1 MRKTLG
7 LLVVL
12 VLFLAGCSDD
22 GTLKITNETLNQI
35 WFTINDGAEEIL
47 NSGNSYSKS
56 WELSTSIFGNE
67 EKDVTIDY
75 GFDGVLSH
83 SVTKTVEAGST
94 TKFVIESEDGT
105 LLINN
110 LTSREV
116 WFTIN
121 DGAEVTLDIGE
132 SYSKS
137 WELLEDDIIN
147 VDVAYEGFHVFYDEV
162 EETVEAGNTTTLH
175 IYADGGAIE
184 IWNNSLTF
192 YIEEVYISPSVDPF
206 WGDNL
211 ITVPIGPGESV
222 TWTVTEGDW
231 DVQVVDD
238 YGDVFESLWN
248 YIALDETVIFE
259 YTGFKRVD
267 KPAGGMKTEIYTSTS
282 KEESKIERKK

>member
-22 GTLKITNETLNQI
+22 GTLKITNETLSQVG
-35 WFTINDGAEEIL
+35 FTINDGAEEIL
-47 NSGNSYSKS
+47 NSGDSYSKS
-56 WELSTSIFGNE
+56 WNLSTSIFGNE
-67 EKDVTIDY
+67 EEDVTIDY

-116 WFTIN
+116 WFTIDN
-121 DGAEVTLDIGE
+121 GNVIELDSGE
-132 SYSKS
+132 NYETS

-162 EETVEAGNTTTLH
+162 EETIEAGNTTTLH
-175 IYADGGAIE
+175 INADGGAIE
-184 IWNNSLTF
+184 IWNNSAAF
-192 YIEEVYISPSVDPF
+192 YIEEVYITTSDDPN

-222 TWTVTEGDW
+222 TWTVTAGDW
-231 DVQVVDD
+231 DVQVKDD
-238 YGDVFESLWN
+238 EGNVFELFEN

-259 YTGFKRVD
+259 YTRFKRVD
-267 KPAGGMKTEIYTSTS
+267 KPVGGMKTEIYTGTS
-282 KEESKIERKK
+282 REESKIERKR

>member
-22 GTLKITNETLNQI
+22 GTLKITNEALNQVS
-35 WFTINDGAEEIL
+35 FTINDGAEEIL
-47 NSGNSYSKS
+47 DSGNSYSKS
-56 WELSTSIFGNE
+56 WELSTSIFSNE

-94 TKFVIESEDGT
+94 TKFEIESEDGT

-121 DGAEVTLDIGE
+121 DETEITLDVGE

-147 VDVAYEGFHVFYDEV
+147 VDVAYAGFHVFYDEV
-162 EETVEAGNTTTLH
+162 EVPVEAGNTTTLH
-175 IYADGGAIE
+175 INADGGAIE
-184 IWNNSLTF
+184 IWNNSAAF
-192 YIEEVYISPSVDPF
+192 YIEEVYITASDDPN
-206 WGDNL
+206 WGENR
-211 ITVPIGPGESV
+211 ITVPIGPDESY
-222 TWTVTEGDW
+222 TWTVTPGDW
-231 DVQVVDD
+231 DVQVVDNW
-238 YGDVFESLWN
+238 GDVFESLEN
-248 YIALDETVIFE
+248 YIALDQTTFFE
-259 YTGFKRVD
+259 YTGFKKVD
-267 KPAGGMKTEIYTSTS
+267 KPAGGMKTEIYTGTS
-282 KEESKIERKK
+282 REESKIERKK